1 MEVQFRFK
9 AAPQMVF
16 TFKNEYDIEQMRK
29 HDEYEEIKEEV
40 KQEPKKVG
48 RPKKADTGEE

>member
-16 TFKNEYDIEQMRK
+16 TFSSEYDIEQMRK
-29 HDEYEEIKEEV
+29 HNEYEEVPSEKEV
-40 KQEPKKVG
+40 PKKVG